1 MLWSLTARRRS
12 ARSSAPSASRA
23 PSRWTTSAQLRRRAR
38 RTAAPRHRVVT
49 RRSAFSVGAGTVIGA
64 TAAAGLAWGGYH
76 LAVSTE
82 GKDTGPTAATLNEAF
97 ATYYGVMAGL
107 ALGAASGLAASRR
120 RSPALALGSSLGAA
134 ALFALALAVT
144 GR

>member
-1 MLWSLTARRRS
+1 M
-12 ARSSAPSASRA
+12 
-23 PSRWTTSAQLRRRAR
+23 
-38 RTAAPRHRVVT
+38 T

-76 LAVSTE
+76 LAGSTE

-144 GR
+144 GRLDGVIAVALAIAAVVAGIFVAGIAALPLALRKRSLR